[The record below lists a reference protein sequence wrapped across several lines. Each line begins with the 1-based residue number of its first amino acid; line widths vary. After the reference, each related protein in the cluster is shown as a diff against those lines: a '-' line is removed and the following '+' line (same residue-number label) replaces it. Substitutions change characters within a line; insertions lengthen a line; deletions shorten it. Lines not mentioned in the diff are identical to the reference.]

1 MKRENRITGEKDP
14 AERVI
19 PFLILGGILLRIYYA
34 AMVPARLYQNDLGW
48 LEPDNYGHLGYVYY
62 IFSHGRLPDLN
73 PMEYY
78 QFYHPPLHHLISA
91 VFVKIYTVFGY
102 NMNEAAEMLQMLSVL
117 YSSLTLLFLNKI
129 GIRLRIPAFGRAAA
143 LGAASFLPYGI
154 MMGAGLNND
163 GLALLF
169 VTMAVYFTLVWYE
182 APDCR
187 SIAAMAL
194 CIGLAMM
201 SKMSGALAAPAMAVL
216 MLHRAWKDR
225 EHWRV
230 YLKQF
235 LVFGLIAFPL
245 GLWHP
250 LLQYARYGMPLGFV
264 PLMTRES
271 EMYVG
276 MYGKWS
282 RLFDFRDAF
291 RNLSVV
297 WDNSLGA
304 DYNIPAAMAKFAVF
318 GEADYYRNNPAVHGT
333 GVACFWLTFLLLA
346 ATAVSC
352 FAWLF
357 QKRNTAAQKASV
369 GLLLAVHMFSYIVF
383 CMRYPFVCTMN
394 IRYVMAAVYFGFLV
408 MGAVSAGVRE
418 RLAAGNGRAGKCF
431 ATVLSA
437 GLGVYI
443 ALCAALI
450 LQMGQI
456 V

>member
-1 MKRENRITGEKDP
+1 MKRENRKTGEKDP
-14 AERVI
+14 AENLI
-19 PFLILGGILLRIYYA
+19 LFLILGGVLLRIYYA
-34 AMVPARLYQNDLGW
+34 VMVPARLCQNDLGW

-78 QFYHPPLHHLISA
+78 QFYHPPLHHVICA
-91 VFVKIYTVFGY
+91 VFVKIYTLIGY
-102 NMNEAAEMLQMLSVL
+102 NMDEAAEMLQLLTVL
-117 YSSLTLLFLNKI
+117 YSSLTLVFLNRI
-129 GIRLRIPAFGRAAA
+129 GIRLRIPAFGRAIA

-163 GLALLF
+163 GLALLL

-182 APDCR
+182 APNFR
-187 SIAAMAL
+187 SVAAMAL

-201 SKMSGALAAPAMAVL
+201 SKMSGVLAAPAMAVL

-225 EHWRV
+225 KRWKE

-250 LLQYARYGMPLGFV
+250 LLQYVRYGMPLGFV
-264 PLMTRES
+264 PSMTRES

-297 WDNSLGA
+297 WDNSRGA
-304 DYNIPAAMAKFAVF
+304 DYNIPAAMVKFAVF
-318 GEADYYRNNPAVHGT
+318 GEADYYRSNPAVHGT
-333 GVACFWLTFLLLA
+333 GAACFWMTFLLLA
-346 ATAVSC
+346 LTAVSC
-352 FAWLF
+352 IAWLF
-357 QKRNTAAQKASV
+357 QKRYTAVQKASV
-369 GLLLAVHMFSYIVF
+369 GVLLAVHMFSYVIF

-394 IRYVMAAVYFGFLV
+394 IRYVMAAVYFGFLAL
-408 MGAVSAGVRE
+408 GAV
-418 RLAAGNGRAGKCF
+418 AAGSRKRLTAGSARAGKCF
-431 ATVLSA
+431 TAILSA
-437 GLGVYI
+437 GLGIYFAV
-443 ALCAALI
+443 CAALI

-456 V
+456 L